1 MYWKMRYFKR
11 TLRLGGLVL
20 LIMLVSIGLGGGAP
34 IPRLPRKENK
44 MEIGTEVKDSK
55 EEVSHSQKTEIKS

>member
-1 MYWKMRYFKR
+1 M
-11 TLRLGGLVL
+11 GGLVL